1 MSVCSLL
8 SVVLTCSNV
17 HVCSCREA
25 RYEYLVNA
33 LAMDILQQQQ
43 AMLMDIESEAAREA
57 AADAITRANA
67 SKSNAA
73 LYGDVDLVKSD
84 TVLRSPALSKLLLAP
99 IPRVNRIKYQSFFFD
114 FALARHP
121 LLVSKATPGAGTT
134 GAGRLMELGVSCLK
148 KVSSTRFA
156 PGETRSLR
164 EICGAALF
172 GDDTAAGD
180 ADTGESEPNAAFHVP
195 FLLANDLLQRASTS
209 SWRQQWPAV
218 TAGTTSAATRNV
230 GLHSGCPAGLHELI
244 FVKTGR
250 LQIMAFPENQTALL
264 YPKVVNR
271 VEVRPPPNGL
281 TGASVNAV
289 KEGKS
294 VVVNRP
300 HFPWRFDL
308 DAAHLLEDNL
318 ALASDFPLVSRAKGF
333 QTTTGQGEMLF
344 IPAGFQVA
352 WQYLAPSVVLRH
364 CYLDASNLQLAL
376 SRLELEGLVDDEKAM
391 LWQAISDHVQSG
403 TSFMQKLPVSTVTA
417 PLPWTAFR
425 HPGSPE
431 ATAALSLAMKDT
443 SSPGS
448 DPHGSGVHGNQR
460 FQRWQMDRLWHRT
473 IDGLTRPRPS
483 APDVVK
489 VGRGEVTLRWQ
500 QNFYGQNGKESGSNE
515 ELRRVDTS
523 GSSSGPEGRKTKTSS
538 FDVPSQ
544 SSGLRGYSVIA
555 TPVTLDALL
564 HGTNFTQ
571 QRSGPS
577 ASTLEVSVASEGTT
591 QASNPSTGQVTSTF
605 LFEDEAQGR
614 LGNGAEVLA
623 SSGMIYAPVRGLRPG
638 TIYVFTV
645 AALTRGMGDFTGTPT
660 APVKT
665 LGSTT
670 PNAPTQAPT
679 VKRGTKPGSVFVE
692 WGMADDGGAPLTEFR
707 VEYRPADGQAR
718 QSWKSARTSAR
729 GNYLELTNLVPG
741 MKYVFRVSAANANG
755 FGVPGPASAATS
767 VPGGNTDDDA
777 SESSSGLPASRTRRR
792 KGTSESDS
800 LAAGQQ
806 AQGHTSISGPA
817 SDHEPCYGPRVI
829 FDDRTEM
836 LEIMVSAVDTDA
848 HTVPVWAAHYSPRAF
863 KLQNVEVVAAEP
875 FDASTS
881 LSNLEVAAGRVVL
894 VERGAV
900 PLRQKVQ
907 NAQRAGA
914 VGVLIIDTSRACDD
928 QFDQSCCPGGDKAN
942 GEGFAAQ
949 DKAALWESIMIPSA
963 LIRFR
968 DGELLMDLMK

>member
-1 MSVCSLL
+1 
-8 SVVLTCSNV
+8 
-17 HVCSCREA
+17 
-25 RYEYLVNA
+25 
-33 LAMDILQQQQ
+33 MDILQQQQ
-43 AMLMDIESEAAREA
+43 RVLIDIESEAAHAAIADA
-57 AADAITRANA
+57 AARANA
-67 SKSNAA
+67 SKSNSA
-73 LYGDVDLVKSD
+73 LYGDVDLVKSEN
-84 TVLRSPALSKLLLAP
+84 VAQAPAASSKLLLAP

-148 KVSSTRFA
+148 QVSSTRFA
-156 PGETRSLR
+156 PGETRALR
-164 EICGAALF
+164 EICEDALLDDDAHAA
-172 GDDTAAGD
+172 
-180 ADTGESEPNAAFHVP
+180 GESEPNIAFQVP

-209 SWRQQWPAV
+209 SWRQRWPAV

-230 GLHSGCPAGLHELI
+230 GLHSGCPAGLHELL

-250 LQIMAFPENQTALL
+250 LHVVAFPENQTALL
-264 YPKVVNR
+264 YPKVLNR
-271 VEVRPPPNGL
+271 VEVRPPPPQNGL
-281 TGASVNAV
+281 RVASANAV
-289 KEGKS
+289 KEGGS
-294 VVVNRP
+294 VVVVNRP
-300 HFPWRFDL
+300 HFPWKFDL
-308 DAAHLLEDNL
+308 EAAALLLEDNAA
-318 ALASDFPLVSRAKGF
+318 ALVSDSADFPLLARAKGF

-376 SRLELEGLVDDEKAM
+376 SRLELEGLVDDEKAR
-391 LWQAISDHVQSG
+391 LWQAVSDHVQSG
-403 TSFMQKLPVSTVTA
+403 TAFMQKLPVSTITA
-417 PLPWTAFR
+417 PLPWTAFK

-431 ATAALSLAMKDT
+431 AAAAALSLAMQNRGS

-448 DPHGSGVHGNQR
+448 DGVRGNQR

-473 IDGLTRPRPS
+473 IDSLTRPRPS

-500 QNFYGQNGKESGSNE
+500 QNFLLGENGQERGLNE
-515 ELRRVDTS
+515 EPT
-523 GSSSGPEGRKTKTSS
+523 GSSSGMEARKAAKAPH
-538 FDVPSQ
+538 FDAVPSLSSSS
-544 SSGLRGYSVIA
+544 SSGVRGYLVTA

-564 HGTNFTQ
+564 HGTNFTRQ
-571 QRSGPS
+571 HSVSS
-577 ASTLEVSVASEGTT
+577 ASVLEVSVGSEGTT
-591 QASNPSTGQVTSTF
+591 QASSNPSTGQVTSMF
-605 LFEDEAQGR
+605 LFEDEAQSR

-638 TIYVFTV
+638 TIYVFSV
-645 AALTRGMGDFTGTPT
+645 SALTRGMGDFTGTPT

-670 PNAPTQAPT
+670 PTAPTHAPT
-679 VKRGTKPGSVFVE
+679 VKRGSKPGSVFVE

-707 VEYRPADGQAR
+707 VEYRPADGQAHH
-718 QSWKSARTSAR
+718 QSWKSTRTASAGGR
-729 GNYLELTNLVPG
+729 RHVELTNLVPG

-755 FGVPGPASAATS
+755 FGAPGPTSPATS
-767 VPGGNTDDDA
+767 VPGGNTAAAAAADDA
-777 SESSSGLPASRTRRR
+777 TPGFPASRGRRR
-792 KGTSESDS
+792 KSTSESDNNNNMPDV
-800 LAAGQQ
+800 GQQQ

-817 SDHEPCYGPRVI
+817 SDHEPCYGPRVV
-829 FDDRTEM
+829 FDDRTET
-836 LEIMVSAVDTDA
+836 LEIMVSAVDADA
-848 HTVPVWAAHYSPRAF
+848 HAVSVWAAHYSPRAF

-881 LSNLEVAAGRVVL
+881 LRNNPEVVAGRVVL

-907 NAQRAGA
+907 YAQRAGA
-914 VGVLIIDTSRACDD
+914 VGVLIIDTSRACDE

-963 LIRFR
+963 LIRFH
-968 DGELLMDLMK
+968 DGEFLMDLMK